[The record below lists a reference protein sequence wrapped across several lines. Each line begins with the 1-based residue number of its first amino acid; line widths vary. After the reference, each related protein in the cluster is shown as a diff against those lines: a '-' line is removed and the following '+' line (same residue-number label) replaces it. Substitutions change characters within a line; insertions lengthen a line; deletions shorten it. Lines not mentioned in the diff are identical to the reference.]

1 MALIVSPIATIC
13 TRKFGT
19 RISLFIGIL
28 FETAG
33 LLGKALLYPNL
44 LLFVMGSSEPWSCFG
59 VAMTSLSLYLDS
71 LLPL

>member
-44 LLFVMGSSEPWSCFG
+44 LLFVMGAPSPGAVLEWP
-59 VAMTSLSLYLDS
+59 
-71 LLPL
+71 